1 MRVLYKE
8 IRGCDEC
15 PQNKCGMCY
24 ELSTPI
30 KNLSFKID
38 CPLPNKEDVEG
49 FTRYITNEKTLAA
62 CGNCKYWERW
72 GYNKPLKTELGICT
86 NTDLDQLSIKACN
99 TKACTEFKEV

>member
-38 CPLPNKEDVEG
+38 CPLPNKEGSDDE
-49 FTRYITNEKTLAA
+49 
-62 CGNCKYWERW
+62 
-72 GYNKPLKTELGICT
+72 
-86 NTDLDQLSIKACN
+86 
-99 TKACTEFKEV
+99 